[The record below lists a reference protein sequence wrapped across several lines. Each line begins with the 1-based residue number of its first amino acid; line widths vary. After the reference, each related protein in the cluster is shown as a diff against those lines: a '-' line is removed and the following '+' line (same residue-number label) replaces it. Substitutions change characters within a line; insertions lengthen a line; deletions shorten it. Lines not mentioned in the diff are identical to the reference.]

1 MHDSSRTLTHP
12 LAGTSTIRRLSLCCA
27 TAAIAGLLA
36 AGAPSAA
43 FASPP
48 DRPAYAGNADYD
60 SGNQYGVT
68 GPSHRVHQ
76 PRQRQASS
84 RRSRGTRVASLG
96 RDLDLTPP
104 QRSVAGGVR
113 WSASAGC
120 LNGQLQAVIAQVAS
134 FGAVTVNSTCRSRRH
149 NARVGGAHRSHHLTG
164 SAVDFRVRGNVSAA
178 YAYLRSSGSVGGLKH
193 YGGGLFHV
201 DTGARRSW

>member
-1 MHDSSRTLTHP
+1 MHHGFRTLTQ
-12 LAGTSTIRRLSLCCA
+12 AIASTSTVRRLSLCCA
-27 TAAIAGLLA
+27 TAAIAGVF
-36 AGAPSAA
+36 AGAAPSAA
-43 FASPP
+43 SASP

-60 SGNQYGVT
+60 SGNQYAVT
-68 GPSHRVHQ
+68 GPSHRVHR

-84 RRSRGTRVASLG
+84 RRSRGKRVASLG
-96 RDLDLTPP
+96 RDLELTPP
-104 QRSVAGGVR
+104 PRSVTGGVR

-120 LNGQLQAVIAQVAS
+120 LNGQLQAVIVQIAS

-178 YAYLRSSGSVGGLKH
+178 YAYLRSSGSVGGVKH
-193 YGGGLFHV
+193 YGGGLFHI
-201 DTGARRSW
+201 DTGPRRSW